1 MALTF
6 YTHPMSRGR
15 IARWMLE
22 EVAQPYD
29 TVLVDWTGKPA
40 ALLEANP
47 LGKVPTIVHDGAV
60 VSEAAAICAY
70 LAEAFPQAGLAPTA
84 AERPRYLRWMFFTAG
99 PLEAAMVDK
108 VLGVTVPPEREGMV
122 GYATFA
128 KAVDALEAAGVG
140 VLSDCRRG
148 ECGLCAMEVL
158 EAEGMLDHRDV
169 FFSDHQHAEGHRIC
183 ACVSRMVGGTI
194 TVDPAFR
201 GDTRL
206 NPGMPPAT

>member
-6 YTHPMSRGR
+6 YTNPMSRGR
-15 IARWMLE
+15 IVRWMLE

-29 TVLVDWTGKPA
+29 TVLVDWAGKPA

-99 PLEAAMVDK
+99 PLEAAMMDK

-128 KAVDALEAAGVG
+128 RAVDALEAAVSESDYIAGDRFTAADVYVG
-140 VLSDCRRG
+140 SAVG
-148 ECGLCAMEVL
+148 WFTQFGL
-158 EAEGMLDHRDV
+158 LDKR
-169 FFSDHQHAEGHRIC
+169 
-183 ACVSRMVGGTI
+183 
-194 TVDPAFR
+194 PAFAR
-201 GDTRL
+201 YLERVEARPALTRAWAIDDAL
-206 NPGMPPAT
+206 IAAG